1 MPPPGP
7 GRRGLGGHRNNGRVT
22 RVPISLL
29 DLVLVGHGR
38 TPAEAIAATVRTA
51 RTAETHGYA
60 RFWLAEHHNMRG
72 VASSA
77 TAVLVGH
84 VADHTRSIRVGAGGV
99 MLPNHPPLVVAEQ
112 FGTLAAMHGDR
123 IDLGLGRAPGTDPL
137 TARALRRAEAAVTS
151 FAEEVAE
158 VRDFLGPVR
167 KDAQVRAVPGEGTRV
182 PIWVLGSSHAGAS
195 VAAHLGLPYSF
206 ASHFAPALLRSAL
219 EGYRAAFRPG
229 SIEAPHTMA
238 AANVMVADTEA
249 QARRLFSSVLQRFH
263 GIVTGRRGRL
273 PEPTDGDVTS
283 SWPPAVRAAVG
294 EMVACSFVGTPGQVR
309 EGLTDFARHTG
320 VDELIVT
327 CAPYDP
333 EDRLRSVHLL
343 GEAWAA

>member
-1 MPPPGP
+1 M
-7 GRRGLGGHRNNGRVT
+7 T

-38 TPAEAIAATVRTA
+38 TPAEAIAATVRTV

-151 FAEEVAE
+151 FAADCAE

-167 KDAQVRAVPGEGTRV
+167 KGAQVRAVPGEGTRV

-195 VAAHLGLPYSF
+195 VAANLGLPYSF
-206 ASHFAPALLRSAL
+206 A
-219 EGYRAAFRPG
+219 
-229 SIEAPHTMA
+229 
-238 AANVMVADTEA
+238 
-249 QARRLFSSVLQRFH
+249 
-263 GIVTGRRGRL
+263 
-273 PEPTDGDVTS
+273 
-283 SWPPAVRAAVG
+283 
-294 EMVACSFVGTPGQVR
+294 
-309 EGLTDFARHTG
+309 
-320 VDELIVT
+320 
-327 CAPYDP
+327 
-333 EDRLRSVHLL
+333 
-343 GEAWAA
+343 

>member
-1 MPPPGP
+1 M
-7 GRRGLGGHRNNGRVT
+7 T
-22 RVPISLL
+22 RVPLSLL
-29 DLVLVGHGR
+29 DLVLVSHGR
-38 TPAEAIAATVRTA
+38 TPVDAISATVRTA
-51 RTAETHGYA
+51 QVAEAQGYR

-84 VADHTRSIRVGAGGV
+84 VADHTASIRVGAGGV

-123 IDLGLGRAPGTDPL
+123 IDLGLGRAPGTDPV
-137 TARALRRAEAAVTS
+137 TARALRRVDAAALD
-151 FAEEVAE
+151 FAAEVAE

-167 KDAQVRAVPGEGTRV
+167 REALVRAVPGEGTLV

-195 VAAHLGLPYSF
+195 VAAHLGMPYSF
-206 ASHFAPALLRSAL
+206 ASHFAPAMLDSAL
-219 EGYRAAFRPG
+219 ALYRDSFQPG
-229 SIEAPHTMA
+229 SIAAPHSMA
-238 AANVMVADTEA
+238 AANVMVADTETR
-249 QARRLFSSVLQRFH
+249 ARALFSSVLQRFY

-273 PEPTDGDVTS
+273 PEPTEEDVTA
-283 SWPPAVRAAVG
+283 SWPPAVRAAVA
-294 EMVACSFVGTPGQVR
+294 EMVACSFVGTPRQVA

-333 EDRLRSVHLL
+333 EDRVRSVTML
-343 GEAWAA
+343 GQAWAG